1 METAEPPQEAL
12 APTAAILGFMR
23 GSQAPAPGPKAPESP
38 SYEEVEGRRHSETSW
53 GELRNASGFP
63 AEIMPPFPK
72 DSSADK
78 ETYQETPGTNQ
89 ETPTMDQE
97 TPGTNQETPTA
108 NQETPA
114 ANQETPTA
122 NQETPAANQETPA
135 ANQET
140 PTANQE
146 TPAANQETPIMD
158 QETLTMDQETPTA
171 NQETPAANQETPAA
185 NQETPAA
192 NQETPTAN
200 QETPAANQET
210 PAANQETPI
219 MDQETL
225 TMDQETPTANQ
236 ETPAANQETP
246 AANQETPIMD
256 QETLTMD
263 QETPTANQETPAANQ
278 ETPTVNQET
287 LAANQETPAANQETL
302 TMDQETPTTNQETPA
317 ANQET
322 PTTNQETPTANQET
336 PTMDQETLTMDQETP
351 TANQETPAAEQ
362 GAANSQART
371 PAYPELCDHLVPGH
385 SLDVV
390 PDPSEWDSRPEAELV
405 AWGAGHTDEQEGAY
419 PDNPALTTLGPP
431 WRECPAGTPQPQEE
445 PQERHGQAGCMH
457 PQGAPGWEG
466 QGQQEVGFQKVQE
479 LTDKQVNGRRGE
491 QRQNAEQGQEGLGT
505 RGLGGLTQGQWGQE
519 ENTARPQGPRR
530 GGQGEAGEMPG
541 PEENEVDAQPEEKLE
556 EVPVKQEDQG
566 LGRELIPVEEWGE
579 EAGVS
584 EGEEA
589 GVGEGEPGD
598 QAGDRLGAGEEQAEH
613 NGPSTV
619 APRPPG
625 IPPPCDVFFKASC
638 PITGVPQAQI
648 DSWAGDMSPSSP
660 VPACVSSDKDASQKG
675 QGEGHKQGPGARAI
689 SASTLGTPP
698 WTLDSAP
705 GSPTQVS
712 PCSITSLPASPAEE
726 IRPATGSPEAS
737 RASLSMDSPILC
749 EALETP
755 MATPRGSPSTEATW
769 DLCPS
774 PSGSRPQSSLASPS
788 GSPLQNPVA
797 SPSEVGPHLRSS
809 SFTGPPRTKLPPDP
823 AARSLSFSHSEPP
836 QRPPKPAIY
845 GSVTPRRNRRSGR
858 DSSITLEPPTA
869 SPALWQSLGV
879 PHSQPE
885 GPGGAHP
892 CQHSSA
898 PAPPLVS
905 VDRRVPEPPPPL
917 EKRHVLSPTGERDT
931 CLQTMPPTL
940 QQPSYPAPLALGSG
954 FHGTPKGPA
963 DPLVARQLRPL
974 PSTLDLPHST
984 QTSLPPRHRYNK
996 PLPPTPD
1003 GPQPLPSPSSSSRSP
1018 RTYKPLPPLPTLD
1031 PPTEPP
1037 PLPPKARAR
1046 SRSTQ
1051 RALMSA
1057 GGQAR
1062 LRPGSQDWS
1071 AALAPLAGHT
1081 SWPPATGLSPNPLAP
1096 ASRGRSDMAPSMAF
1110 SNVTNLLSLS
1120 SPTTAWPPEEG
1131 SWLTEE
1137 TGGPTRGPSKRETTQ
1152 EGANSPQ
1159 GSELGWARPP
1169 ERPGHHP
1176 LEKSSSWPHRRDTG
1190 RPLPGVS
1197 GTALREGHSKSKGWN
1212 RQGLRRPSILSEDAS
1227 GTRGPAMERA
1237 PGPSDTIIFREKKP
1251 KEASGGFSRRCS
1263 KLINSSQLLYQEYS
1277 DVFLNKEIQSQQ
1289 RPDSLAEPPGLA
1301 SPRQPRK
1308 ALVSSESYLQRLSS
1322 ASSSSLWQEIP
1333 VVRNSTVL
1341 LSMTHEDQKLQEAK
1355 FELIISEASYLR
1367 SLNVAVDH
1375 FQLSTQLRAALSTQD
1390 RQWLFSRLQDVR
1402 DVSATFLSDLEENFE
1417 NNIFTFHVCDVVLNH
1432 APHFRRVYLP
1442 YVTNQTYQ
1450 ERTFQSL
1457 LNSNSHFREVLER
1470 LESDPVCQRL
1480 SLKSFLILPFQ
1491 RITRL
1496 KLLLQNI
1503 LKRTQPGS
1511 LEEAEATKAH
1521 HALEELIRDCNSNV
1535 QRMRRTEELIYLSQK
1550 IEFECRIFPLIS
1562 QSRWLVKSG
1571 ELTALEFSA
1580 SPGLRRK
1587 LNTRPVHLHLFNDR
1601 LLLSRPREGSRF
1613 LVFDHAP
1620 FSAVRGEKCEMKL
1633 HGAHKN
1639 LFRLFLLHNTQ
1650 GSQAEF
1656 LFRTETQSEKLRW
1669 ISALALPKEEMDLL
1683 ECYDS
1688 PQVQCLR
1695 AYKPR
1700 ENDELALEKADVV
1713 MVTQQS
1719 SDGWLE
1725 GVRLSDGERG
1735 WFPQQQVEFISNRD
1749 VCARNLKE
1757 AQRVKTARLQ
1767 LVEQQA

>member
-1 METAEPPQEAL
+1 MRPRAAAPPPGRCAQVSSPETSRRQGPPPVGGRRACAGTRRAADPRGQHVTGRVGAGRRRSPAGAAQDPALMEMAEPPQEAL
-12 APTAAILGFMR
+12 APTAAMLGFMR
-23 GSQAPAPGPKAPESP
+23 GSQAPAPGPEAPESP

-72 DSSADK
+72 DSSEDK
-78 ETYQETPGTNQ
+78 ETHQETPGTNQ

-97 TPGTNQETPTA
+97 TPGTDQKTPTA

-114 ANQETPTA
+114 ANQETPT
-122 NQETPAANQETPA
+122 
-135 ANQET
+135 
-140 PTANQE
+140 
-146 TPAANQETPIMD
+146 MD
-158 QETLTMDQETPTA
+158 QETLTMDQETATA
-171 NQETPAANQETPAA
+171 
-185 NQETPAA
+185 
-192 NQETPTAN
+192 
-200 QETPAANQET
+200 
-210 PAANQETPI
+210 
-219 MDQETL
+219 D
-225 TMDQETPTANQ
+225 
-236 ETPAANQETP
+236 
-246 AANQETPIMD
+246 
-256 QETLTMD
+256 
-263 QETPTANQETPAANQ
+263 
-278 ETPTVNQET
+278 
-287 LAANQETPAANQETL
+287 
-302 TMDQETPTTNQETPA
+302 
-317 ANQET
+317 
-322 PTTNQETPTANQET
+322 QET

-351 TANQETPAAEQ
+351 TADQETPAANQETPAAEQ
-362 GAANSQART
+362 GAANSQARM

-405 AWGAGHTDEQEGAY
+405 ASGAGHTDEQEGAY
-419 PDNPALTTLGPP
+419 PDNPALTTPGPP

-457 PQGAPGWEG
+457 PQGASGWEG

-479 LTDKQVNGRRGE
+479 LTDKQVNGRKGE

-505 RGLGGLTQGQWGQE
+505 RGLGGLTQGQWGHE
-519 ENTARPQGPRR
+519 ESAGRPQGPRR
-530 GGQGEAGEMPG
+530 GGEGEAGEMPG

-556 EVPVKQEDQG
+556 EVPGKQEDQG
-566 LGRELIPVEEWGE
+566 PGRELIPVEEWGE
-579 EAGVS
+579 KAGVS

-598 QAGDRLGAGEEQAEH
+598 QLGAGEEQAEH

-648 DSWAGDMSPSSP
+648 DSWAGDMSPSTP
-660 VPACVSSDKDASQKG
+660 VPAWVSSDKDASQKG

-705 GSPTQVS
+705 GSPAQVS
-712 PCSITSLPASPAEE
+712 PCSTTSLPASPAEE
-726 IRPATGSPEAS
+726 IHPATGSPEAS
-737 RASLSMDSPILC
+737 RDSLSMDSPILC
-749 EALETP
+749 GALETP
-755 MATPRGSPSTEATW
+755 MATPHGSPSTEATW

-774 PSGSRPQSSLASPS
+774 PSGSPPQSSLASPS
-788 GSPLQNPVA
+788 GCPLQSPVA
-797 SPSEVGPHLRSS
+797 SPSEFGLHLRSS
-809 SFTGPPRTKLPPDP
+809 SFTGPHRTKLPPDL

-858 DSSITLEPPTA
+858 DSSITLEPLTA
-869 SPALWQSLGV
+869 SPALWQSLAV

-905 VDRRVPEPPPPL
+905 VDRRVPELSPPL

-940 QQPSYPAPLALGSG
+940 QQHSYPAPLALGSG
-954 FHGTPKGPA
+954 SHGTPKGPP

-974 PSTLDLPHST
+974 PSTPDLPHST

-1003 GPQPLPSPSSSSRSP
+1003 GPQPLPSPSSSSKSP

-1051 RALMSA
+1051 GALMSA

-1062 LRPGSQDWS
+1062 PRPGSQDWS

-1120 SPTTAWPPEEG
+1120 SPTTAWPPEDG

-1137 TGGPTRGPSKRETTQ
+1137 SGGPTRGPSRRETTQ
-1152 EGANSPQ
+1152 EGDNSPQ

-1176 LEKSSSWPHRRDTG
+1176 LEKSSSWPHRRDMG
-1190 RPLPGVS
+1190 KPLPGSS
-1197 GTALREGHSKSKGWN
+1197 GTTLREGHSKSKGWN

-1227 GTRGPAMERA
+1227 GIRGPAMERA
-1237 PGPSDTIIFREKKP
+1237 PGPSDTIIFREKKS
-1251 KEASGGFSRRCS
+1251 KEATGGFSRRCS

-1289 RPDSLAEPPGLA
+1289 RLDSLAEPHGLA

-1322 ASSSSLWQEIP
+1322 ASRSSLWQEIP

-1375 FQLSTQLRAALSTQD
+1375 FQLSTQLRAVLSNQEH
-1390 RQWLFSRLQDVR
+1390 QWLFSRLQDVR
-1402 DVSATFLSDLEENFE
+1402 DVSSTFLSDLEENFE
-1417 NNIFTFHVCDVVLNH
+1417 RNIFTFHVCDVVLNH

-1457 LNSNSHFREVLER
+1457 LNSNNHFREVLER

-1511 LEEAEATKAH
+1511 SEEAEATKAH

-1587 LNTRPVHLHLFNDR
+1587 LNTRPVHLHLFNDC

-1639 LFRLFLLHNTQ
+1639 LFRLFLLHNAQ

-1725 GVRLSDGERG
+1725 GVRLSDGEQG
-1735 WFPQQQVEFISNRD
+1735 WFPQQQVEFIFNRD
-1749 VCARNLKE
+1749 VRARNLKE